1 MWQLWRRALFD
12 PRGFFAGERPSRRAT
27 AAVFGLIGLSCL
39 APIPLIFVLIQE
51 TADGEVPGSLPALV
65 YAAGDT
71 SIAVPGLFAVVL
83 VSAAGIPLIALGIY
97 WTLYYGLSWPVAG
110 ERAPRRT
117 AEMVIWGLLP
127 QTLGNLIVVVL
138 LYLAFPVTGIDTG
151 IGITF
156 PGRVVATARDPQSL
170 WVLVEA
176 IGALSVV
183 WSGWL
188 WIHGLV
194 AVRDCSRRS
203 AAVLVGFVLFLT
215 LLLTPPVSRLAEP
228 LLAS

>member
-1 MWQLWRRALFD
+1 MWQPFRRALFD
-12 PRGFFAGERPSRRAT
+12 PAGFFAEERPSRRAT
-27 AAVFGLIGLSCL
+27 AAVFGLVGLSCL

-51 TADGEVPGSLPALV
+51 TADGEIPGSLPALV
-65 YAAGDT
+65 YAAGDS
-71 SIAVPGLFAVVL
+71 SIAVPGLFAVIL
-83 VSAAGIPLIALGIY
+83 ASAAGIPLLALGIY
-97 WTLYYGLSWPVAG
+97 WTPYYGLSCPVAG

-117 AEMVIWGLLP
+117 AEIVVWGLLP
-127 QTLGNLIVVVL
+127 QTLGNLFVVAL
-138 LYLAFPVTGIDTG
+138 LYATFPVTGIDTG

-170 WVLVEA
+170 WVLVEG

-194 AVRDCSRRS
+194 AARDCSRRS
-203 AAVLVGFVLFLT
+203 AAVIVGIVLALT
-215 LLLTPPVSRLAEP
+215 LVLTPPVGRLAEP
-228 LLAS
+228 LLAG